1 MAKNYNTKRL
11 IAKDVVY
18 GSLLELSKNKSVWY
32 ESSIDSKY
40 SHLTDEG
47 KDAII
52 PFIENIF
59 REMQAIE
66 REVIKETAKQQT
78 MDSLTGKE

>member
-1 MAKNYNTKRL
+1 M
-11 IAKDVVY
+11 AKDVVY
-18 GSLLELSKNKSVWY
+18 GSLLELSKNKLVWY

-47 KDAII
+47 KEAII
-52 PFIENIF
+52 DVIENMF
-59 REMQAIE
+59 RELQAIE
-66 REVIKETAKQQT
+66 QEAIKETAKQQT

>member
-1 MAKNYNTKRL
+1 M
-11 IAKDVVY
+11 AKDVVY

-47 KDAII
+47 KEAII
-52 PFIENIF
+52 QVIENMF
-59 REMQAIE
+59 REIQAIE
-66 REVIKETAKQQT
+66 QQVINETAKQQT
-78 MDSLTGKE
+78 IDALKGKE